1 MPDIEALFKKKEVK
15 VVVKEEKEAKK
26 IEELQLLDPRRENN
40 CGIKMSKIKVETDIV
55 IQGLLALEPERFLP
69 AGHDYSIDE
78 KKDIVEILRDCSPHA
93 DERETLRNFDGDA
106 DHISKVDK
114 FFLRLLEVQGNLE
127 TRLKCMMLMLTFD
140 QRHFVACQHAR
151 EKLDA
156 CTRIKKSIEEGG
168 KLLYICT
175 FVLELGNFLNFG
187 NRRFGDAAGYKL
199 DSLLKLADSKA
210 PNAPEGQKF
219 TLAHYVVKHCR
230 ENAPAAMHILMELEC
245 VASAFAY
252 PLDQLTADV
261 AKINADVTFIT
272 RSASSAPKDIEADK
286 MGEILT
292 AVRCAFFPYWP
303 QSSSP
308 LRTRDSIQ
316 YSDLTL
322 VRGAWCVVRGAWFVM
337 YSTEPIVKK
346 WLVSFKD
353 WSTTSRSR

>member
-1 MPDIEALFKKKEVK
+1 
-15 VVVKEEKEAKK
+15 
-26 IEELQLLDPRRENN
+26 
-40 CGIKMSKIKVETDIV
+40 
-55 IQGLLALEPERFLP
+55 
-69 AGHDYSIDE
+69 
-78 KKDIVEILRDCSPHA
+78 
-93 DERETLRNFDGDA
+93 
-106 DHISKVDK
+106 
-114 FFLRLLEVQGNLE
+114 
-127 TRLKCMMLMLTFD
+127 MMLMLTFD

-156 CTRIKKSIEEGG
+156 CTRIKKSTEEGG

-187 NRRFGDAAGYKL
+187 NRRLGDAAGYKL

-261 AKINADVTFIT
+261 AKIKADVTFIT

-308 LRTRDSIQ
+308 LRTRDFIQ

-322 VRGAWCVVRGAWFVM
+322 VRGAWCVVRGAWYVM